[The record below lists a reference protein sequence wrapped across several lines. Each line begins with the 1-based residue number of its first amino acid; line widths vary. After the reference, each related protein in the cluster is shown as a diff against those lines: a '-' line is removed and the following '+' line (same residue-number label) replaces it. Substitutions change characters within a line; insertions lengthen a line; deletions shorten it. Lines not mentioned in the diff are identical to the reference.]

1 MELKTIAVEYA
12 EGVKKTTEE
21 FKKFFGAMVLE
32 EDFEPEHFEMLQNM
46 FGMIELSNKL
56 IVAQANTIQNI
67 NDKLDMLLVEKES

>member
-1 MELKTIAVEYA
+1 MELKTIANEYA

-32 EDFEPEHFEMLQNM
+32 EDFEPEHLEMLQNM

-56 IVAQANTIQNI
+56 IVAQAQTIQEI
-67 NDKLDMLLVEKES
+67 NEKLDRLLMEKES